1 MFNIVFMNRRRDLE
15 INCVYQ
21 TQFYVVSCSYAVRY
35 YVNFIADTQDNE
47 EKSEEPLPTLTA
59 AEIFFQ
65 RQRKLDKMKRKIAN
79 LASSI
84 IENPENEVNVTF

>member
-1 MFNIVFMNRRRDLE
+1 MLS
-15 INCVYQ
+15 
-21 TQFYVVSCSYAVRY
+21 VVHVPVRY
-35 YVNFIADTQDNE
+35 YVNLIADTQDNE
-47 EKSEEPLPTLTA
+47 EKREEPLPTLTA

-84 IENPENEVNVTF
+84 IENPENEVNVTFQEHILRVHTLKLVSDNI